1 MNAGTVRSSMRLP
14 LLIVLLTLM
23 SPCDRLWAQTDPF
36 LGNWRFVP
44 EESSRFLYRETVPK
58 DIKNRFV
65 VENGTLREEFEI
77 ILPDGTFPPSTSV
90 YPFHQFDGKEHPYSG
105 TADMKHRKHTILS
118 KRIDDHTIERRINHD
133 DGTLITT
140 DRLVI
145 SPDGR
150 KLTQTRVQH
159 PSDGTPSE
167 TVLIFVRQ

>member
-1 MNAGTVRSSMRLP
+1 MRLP

-23 SPCDRLWAQTDPF
+23 SPCDQLWSAQTDPF
-36 LGNWRFVP
+36 VGKYRWVP
-44 EESSRFLYRETVPK
+44 ERSSRFLYRRTVPK

-65 VENGTLREEFEI
+65 VENGILREELEI
-77 ILPDGTFPPSTSV
+77 IPQDGTLPSFLV
-90 YPFHQFDGKEHPYSG
+90 IYPFHQFDGQEHPYEGS
-105 TADMKHRKHTILS
+105 ADMTHRKHTILS
-118 KRIDDHTIERRINHD
+118 KRIDDHTIERRMNHD

-150 KLTQTRVQH
+150 ELTMTRFQQ
-159 PSDGTPSE
+159 PSDGTP